1 VSPTT
6 AGVLL
11 LLGVAVLVLARQH
24 RAARRADVEERAHV
38 FDDLASRLA
47 DARLTG
53 DVAHGYPAL
62 TGRLDGRPV
71 TARVIV
77 DAVTLRKLPALWVE
91 VVVHRPLAAGGTLN
105 VLRRPT
111 GTEFFSPDAGLP
123 HEVAPPPGVP
133 HPVRVACAAPD
144 RAPSTTV
151 LAPATALLADPATK
165 EVGVG
170 RRGLRVVLL
179 VAEGDQT
186 SYRTARRAVFDRPRV
201 DPDAVVRAVAVLD
214 EVGDL
219 VGDPAGDAAT
229 APAGTGA

>member
-1 VSPTT
+1 VSPTR

-24 RAARRADVEERAHV
+24 HRARRADVQERTQV
-38 FDDLASRLA
+38 FDDLAPRLA
-47 DARLTG
+47 DAWLTG
-53 DVAHGYPAL
+53 DGAHGHPVL
-62 TGRLDGRPV
+62 TGRLGGRPV

-123 HEVAPPPGVP
+123 FELAPPPGVP
-133 HPVRVACAAPD
+133 RPVRVACAAPD
-144 RAPSTTV
+144 RAPSTAV
-151 LAPATALLADPATK
+151 LAPATALLGDPATK

-186 SYRTARRAVFDRPRV
+186 TYRTARRAVFGAARV
-201 DPDAVVRAVAVLD
+201 DPDAVERAVAVLD
-214 EVGDL
+214 EVGDG
-219 VGDPAGDAAT
+219 VGDALT

>member
-11 LLGVAVLVLARQH
+11 LLGAAVLALAAQH
-24 RAARRADVEERAHV
+24 RRARRADVHERAHV
-38 FDDLASRLA
+38 FDDLVSRLA

-53 DVAHGYPAL
+53 DGAHGHPVL

-91 VVVHRPLAAGGTLN
+91 VVVHRPLPVGGTLN

-123 HEVAPPPGVP
+123 HELAPPPGVP
-133 HPVRVACAAPD
+133 PPVRVACAAPD
-144 RAPSTTV
+144 RAPSTAV
-151 LAPATALLADPATK
+151 LAPATALLGEPATK

-170 RRGLRVVLL
+170 RQGLRVVLL

-186 SYRTARRAVFDRPRV
+186 SYRTARRAVFGRARV
-201 DPDAVVRAVAVLD
+201 DPDAVTRAVAVLD

-219 VGDPAGDAAT
+219 VEVT
-229 APAGTGA
+229 APVGTGA